1 MKNIPIFIL
10 FVILIS
16 SCVANTAQSA
26 ENAESKVITP
36 LPTFEMPDCNPEA
49 IEVPTLPAEIP
60 GYAELDETTGLHIT
74 GKAPE
79 IDFPSYRLRITGL
92 VKKPLSLTYD
102 NLRCLPKV
110 TATPLLV
117 CPGFFEDLATW
128 SGVPIYEVLKLA
140 ELQPNASKITL
151 ISADGYRA
159 TMDLEV
165 VLEEENFLAY
175 ELEGQPLPILHGFP
189 LRAIFPHITG
199 GKWVKWLVEIIVE

>member
-1 MKNIPIFIL
+1 MKNTPIFIL
-10 FVILIS
+10 FVILLS
-16 SCVANTAQSA
+16 SCVANTAPSA
-26 ENAESKVITP
+26 ANAESQLETP
-36 LPTFEMPDCNPEA
+36 LATIEMTNCSPAP
-49 IEVPTLPAEIP
+49 IEIPKLPAEIP
-60 GYAELDETTGLHIT
+60 GYAELDEATGLHIT
-74 GKAPE
+74 GKAPD
-79 IDFPSYRLRITGL
+79 IDFSSYRLRITGL
-92 VKKPLSLTYD
+92 VNKPLSLTYD

-128 SGVPIYEVLKLA
+128 SGVPVYEVLKLA